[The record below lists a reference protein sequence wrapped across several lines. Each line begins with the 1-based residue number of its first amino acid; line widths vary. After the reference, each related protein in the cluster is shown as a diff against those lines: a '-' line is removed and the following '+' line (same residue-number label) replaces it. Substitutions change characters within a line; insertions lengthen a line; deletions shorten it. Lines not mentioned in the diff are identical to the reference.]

1 MNEVDELWARVG
13 GGDREAFGDWMGRVE
28 RPIRRSLSRFA
39 RNVEPEVVVQ
49 ETLLRMWLLAQN
61 RDRELTGAD
70 ASLRYALRM
79 ARNLALNELRR
90 REREVPLHE
99 DDDFEQTAPEPP
111 SDPALARAIRD
122 CLDRLAGQPLK
133 AIRARIEL
141 GHQMADKVLA
151 QMLGMTTNTL
161 LQNIVRARRQIADCL
176 EGKGIPREE
185 FIR

>member
-1 MNEVDELWARVG
+1 VSEIDELWARVA
-13 GGDREAFGDWMGRVE
+13 GGDRDAFGNWMGRVE

-70 ASLRYALRM
+70 ASLRFAMGM
-79 ARNLALNELRR
+79 ARNIALSELRKR
-90 REREVPLHE
+90 GREVPLTE
-99 DDDFEQTAPEPP
+99 NDDFEQTPPDPP

-122 CLDRLAGQPLK
+122 CLSRLAGQPLK
-133 AIRARIEL
+133 AIRARIEF
-141 GHQMADKVLA
+141 GHQMADKALA
-151 QMLGMTTNTL
+151 PLLGMTTNTL
-161 LQNIVRARRQIADCL
+161 LQNIVRARRQIAGCL
-176 EGKGIPREE
+176 EGKGVPREE

>member
-1 MNEVDELWARVG
+1 MSEIDELWARVWR
-13 GGDREAFGDWMGRVE
+13 GDREAFGDWMGRVE

-49 ETLLRMWLLAQN
+49 ETLMRMWVLAQKS
-61 RDRELTGAD
+61 DRELNGAD
-70 ASLRYALRM
+70 ASLRFAIRM
-79 ARNLALNELRR
+79 ARNIALNELRR
-90 REREVPLHE
+90 RGREVPLPE
-99 DDDFEQTAPEPP
+99 DDDFEQTPPEPP

-133 AIRARIEL
+133 AMRARIEL

-161 LQNIVRARRQIADCL
+161 LQNIVRARRQIAGCL

-185 FIR
+185 FQ